1 MPGIMD
7 TFDSLPPQHQA
18 VAKAMANA
26 ARQTMLDHGINP
38 LNDDHAARLDEACA
52 RYLGATLA
60 KRQVRAEAR

>member
-7 TFDSLPPQHQA
+7 TFDRLPPQHQA
-18 VAKAMANA
+18 AAKAMANA

-52 RYLGATLA
+52 RYLDASLA
-60 KRQVRAEAR
+60 KRQVRPEAL